1 MALKT
6 TKKSKTAKQP
16 VSLTIAEA
24 NRLQSKLRTAIRST
38 TELTEKK
45 NLDPEAIKKLKQFR
59 KKLQDANEWFAW
71 NVSVSAKD
79 KK

>member
-1 MALKT
+1 MAPKT
-6 TKKSKTAKQP
+6 TKKSKTAKQS

-24 NRLQSKLRTAIRST
+24 NRLQSKLRTTIRST

-59 KKLQDANEWFAW
+59 KKLQDVNEWFAW

>member
-1 MALKT
+1 MATKT

-45 NLDPEAIKKLKQFR
+45 NLDPEAIKKLKIVKIADSMIIHAF
-59 KKLQDANEWFAW
+59 FII
-71 NVSVSAKD
+71 V
-79 KK
+79 